1 MAKDPAFLFYP
12 GDWLGGTL
20 GMSFE
25 EKGAYLELLVLQ
37 WNCHRITNDA
47 AKRLVGEELW
57 HRISHKFSADGNG
70 FFNERLETEKIKRR
84 KHSEKQSDN
93 ANKRWAAEKSG
104 NATALP
110 LEDEDENENR
120 NENKDRGVGKGFFKP
135 DENYSV
141 ELSEMDT
148 GKAIEYIS
156 HTKHISA
163 TKELVSGLWGAFKV
177 KNFTGEKTYKNDRD
191 IIRHFFESLKFV
203 VLNEKRVTKTNKSV
217 GKTIEFDKP

>member
-37 WNCHRITNDA
+37 WNCQRITSDA
-47 AKRLVGEELW
+47 AIRLVGDDIW
-57 HRISHKFSADGNG
+57 FRIAHKFKADGNG
-70 FFNERLETEKIKRR
+70 FFNARLENEKIKRR

-93 ANKRWAAEKSG
+93 ANKRWDKEKYG

-110 LEDEDENENR
+110 LEDENENENR
-120 NENKDRGVGKGFFKP
+120 NENKDRVIGKGFFKP
-135 DENYSV
+135 DEKYEI
-141 ELSEMDT
+141 ELGEHDV
-148 GKAIEYIS
+148 GKAVEYIS
-156 HTKHISA
+156 HTKHVKA
-163 TKELVSGLWGAFKV
+163 TKELVSGLWGAFKI
-177 KNFTGEKTYKNDRD
+177 KNFTGEKPYKNDRD

-203 VLNEKRVTKTNKSV
+203 TINEKQLSRSDKSV
-217 GKTIEFDKP
+217 GKTMEFDKP